1 MQSKR
6 RGFVRASLA
15 ALGFLETAMT
25 MDPKPQTI
33 ALVGADAEYAQT
45 VLAGARETVARL
57 GLKVVYDR
65 SYPPSTVDYSPIV
78 RAIQATNPDV
88 VFVASYPPDSVGM
101 VRAAN
106 EIGLKPKMFGGGMIG
121 LAFTP
126 IKQQLG
132 PLLNGIVAY
141 DVYAPE
147 PTMKFPGIEDFLKR
161 YQARAQAAGVDPLG
175 HYLPPYAY
183 AEMQILAQAVNAV
196 GSLDH
201 TKIASYIHSN
211 KFGTIVGDVKFA
223 DNGEWEKSR
232 ALFVQYQNIVGND
245 YKQFGEPG
253 KQVILYPPEYKSG
266 KLLYPYSD
274 IKR

>member
-1 MQSKR
+1 M
-6 RGFVRASLA
+6 L
-15 ALGFLETAMT
+15 LLFLLLLLLRPAISPLFPYTT
-25 MDPKPQTI
+25 
-33 ALVGADAEYAQT
+33 LF
-45 VLAGARETVARL
+45 
-57 GLKVVYDR
+57 R
-65 SYPPSTVDYSPIV
+65 SRS
-78 RAIQATNPDV
+78 IQATNPDV
-88 VFVASYPPDSVGM
+88 VFVASYPPDSVSI

-183 AEMQILAQAVNAV
+183 A
-196 GSLDH
+196 
-201 TKIASYIHSN
+201 
-211 KFGTIVGDVKFA
+211 
-223 DNGEWEKSR
+223 
-232 ALFVQYQNIVGND
+232 
-245 YKQFGEPG
+245 
-253 KQVILYPPEYKSG
+253 
-266 KLLYPYSD
+266 
-274 IKR
+274 